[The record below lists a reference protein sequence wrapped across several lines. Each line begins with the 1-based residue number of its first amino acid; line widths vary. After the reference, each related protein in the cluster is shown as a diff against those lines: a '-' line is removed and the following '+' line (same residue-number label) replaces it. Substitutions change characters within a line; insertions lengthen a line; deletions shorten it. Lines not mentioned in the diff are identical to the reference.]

1 MEIKSPKIKKKSS
14 MSRLVSWSKVFRTP
28 ILVVFLLGTSTC
40 DTETDI
46 VDHANI
52 VEHDTNIANKNYNS
66 INNLTSILNSEYS
79 EANVLNFSNSEH
91 HHRYRH
97 NRVNLNDDSVNLIK
111 KPSIT
116 KQTSI
121 NFPIINRNVLSDM
134 RYLRRNLNKQVVNF
148 IMTDV
153 LQDGEVEN
161 RIHFN
166 GITAKETYVGSDR
179 YVTFYLFFGVF
190 IIIKIYPCYSF
201 LFFLLY
207 LGMSLLYT
215 VTLSRLQERTGLRAT
230 KSEGASV
237 QIIA

>member
-1 MEIKSPKIKKKSS
+1 MEIKSPKTKKKSS
-14 MSRLVSWSKVFRTP
+14 MSRLVSWSKMFRTP

-52 VEHDTNIANKNYNS
+52 VEHNTNIAIKNYNS
-66 INNLTSILNSEYS
+66 INNSTSTLNSEYS
-79 EANVLNFSNSEH
+79 YSEANFLNFSNSEP

-97 NRVNLNDDSVNLIK
+97 NRVNVNDNSVNLFNK
-111 KPSIT
+111 EPSII

-121 NFPIINRNVLSDM
+121 NFPIVNKNVLSDM
-134 RYLRRNLNKQVVNF
+134 KYLRRNLNKQVVNF

-166 GITAKETYVGSDR
+166 GITAKETYVGTDG
-179 YVTFYLFFGVF
+179 YVSLFYLYYKTQHQLCSAVSGRIEFYDLPKLYV
-190 IIIKIYPCYSF
+190 
-201 LFFLLY
+201 LLY
-207 LGMSLLYT
+207 SHH
-215 VTLSRLQERTGLRAT
+215 
-230 KSEGASV
+230 
-237 QIIA
+237 I